1 MGLIQSGTFLTPD
14 KCVAEQEDARHASL
28 PETGL
33 LTVTKGQK
41 GNLLQRGVALAIQR
55 T

>member
-14 KCVAEQEDARHASL
+14 KCVAEHEDARHTSL
-28 PETGL
+28 PETANCNS
-33 LTVTKGQK
+33 QK
-41 GNLLQRGVALAIQR
+41 GNLLLRGVALAIQR